1 LADTIVKKSVDEINE
16 RIRRGGAVVVTAEEM
31 VEIVQSRG
39 EVEAAKEVDVVTTG
53 TFGAMCSSGAFL
65 NFGHAD
71 PPIKLGGGEI
81 YLNDVPAYAGLAAVD
96 TYIGATSISESRG
109 LEYGGGHVIED
120 LVQGKEIELR
130 GTAYGTDCYP
140 RKEIKTTI
148 TIHDINQAVLC
159 NPRNAYQRYNAATNS
174 RDETIYTYMGTLL
187 PNFGNVTYSGS
198 GSLSPLHKDYN
209 YETIGVGT
217 RIFLGGAQGY
227 IFWEGTQHAPTKAM
241 GAVMTVGNLK
251 EMSARYL
258 RGATIE
264 KYGTTL
270 YVGIGIPIPIINERV
285 AKKAGAGDHEI
296 KTIIYDYGVPR
307 RDRPVVREVTYAE
320 LKSGKIDING
330 KDVPVSPLSS
340 LKRAREI
347 ANVLKRWIQE
357 GRFFLS
363 EPVER
368 LSTDQ
373 VFRPMK
379 QITTIPFVRDVM
391 TREVV
396 TARPDDSIIQA
407 ARIFSERGF
416 DHLPIV
422 DEAGKLVGIVTSWD
436 IAIAVGTGKR
446 KLSEVSTSKVITA
459 TEDEPVDVV
468 ARRLEKHR
476 ISGVPV
482 VDARGELRGI
492 LTTENLSK
500 LLGRRRV

>member
-1 LADTIVKKSVDEINE
+1 
-16 RIRRGGAVVVTAEEM
+16 
-31 VEIVQSRG
+31 
-39 EVEAAKEVDVVTTG
+39 
-53 TFGAMCSSGAFL
+53 
-65 NFGHAD
+65 
-71 PPIKLGGGEI
+71 
-81 YLNDVPAYAGLAAVD
+81 
-96 TYIGATSISESRG
+96 
-109 LEYGGGHVIED
+109 
-120 LVQGKEIELR
+120 
-130 GTAYGTDCYP
+130 
-140 RKEIKTTI
+140 
-148 TIHDINQAVLC
+148 
-159 NPRNAYQRYNAATNS
+159 
-174 RDETIYTYMGTLL
+174 
-187 PNFGNVTYSGS
+187 
-198 GSLSPLHKDYN
+198 
-209 YETIGVGT
+209 
-217 RIFLGGAQGY
+217 
-227 IFWEGTQHAPTKAM
+227 
-241 GAVMTVGNLK
+241 
-251 EMSARYL
+251 
-258 RGATIE
+258 
-264 KYGTTL
+264 
-270 YVGIGIPIPIINERV
+270 VGIGIPIPIINERV